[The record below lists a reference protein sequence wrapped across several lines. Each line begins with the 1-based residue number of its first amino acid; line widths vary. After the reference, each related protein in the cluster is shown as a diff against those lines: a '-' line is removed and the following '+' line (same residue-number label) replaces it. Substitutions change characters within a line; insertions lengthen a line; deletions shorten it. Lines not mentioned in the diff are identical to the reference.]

1 MPVAYLTQ
9 SLSLG
14 RTRARCR
21 PASRPREPQ
30 ARPLAVASAHR
41 PVLSPLAPPLPGFA
55 PHLSALPILAARVLA
70 WRLAPCRIAD
80 PSPHTIATAFPAQPS
95 AELSTEL
102 LLSAHPPA

>member
-41 PVLSPLAPPLPGFA
+41 PILSPLAPPLPGSA
-55 PHLSALPILAARVLA
+55 PHLSALPTLAARALA
-70 WRLAPCRIAD
+70 WRLALRRLSPAVPLLFNAQRAVASACHR
-80 PSPHTIATAFPAQPS
+80 PSSPTR
-95 AELSTEL
+95 
-102 LLSAHPPA
+102 